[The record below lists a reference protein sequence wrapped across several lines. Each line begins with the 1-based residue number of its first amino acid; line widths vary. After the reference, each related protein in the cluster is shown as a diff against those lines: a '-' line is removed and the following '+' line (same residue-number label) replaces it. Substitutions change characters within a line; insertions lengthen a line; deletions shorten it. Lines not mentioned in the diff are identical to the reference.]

1 MFEKIRVKLKYVK
14 CLLTAMKKRR
24 KINFENGKK
33 YAFVMLAANYNN
45 LGDIAITIAQ
55 KKFLK
60 EHLGDNYQIIEIPC
74 NETYDY
80 FFDMK
85 KHIKSNSI
93 ITIVGGG
100 HNGSLY
106 EFAEMQRRF
115 IMKMF
120 KNNIIIS
127 FPQSYFFEENKRNTA
142 YRNEFIELCKKCKH
156 LYMFAR
162 EKASYDMYRAFL
174 PKSVYCELIPDMVF
188 YLDNPVL
195 HERNDH
201 VTFVM
206 RNDKE
211 KEVSLAEQSIIEKNL
226 KKVYSSFSYADT
238 VDIDVTKNSTE
249 TLFENYI
256 KQIKKTG
263 LVLTDRL
270 HGMIISYITN
280 TPCIVI
286 PNNNHKI
293 KSTFDTWLSE
303 QNFIKMYNGDLNEK
317 FCPDIKKADIAKKFA
332 PLSEVLDK
340 CSRI

>member
-1 MFEKIRVKLKYVK
+1 MFEKIRVKLKYLK
-14 CLLTAMKKRR
+14 CLITAIRKHK
-24 KINFENGKK
+24 KINFEYGKN

-60 EHLGDNYQIIEIPC
+60 DHLGDDYQIIEIPC

-85 KHIKSNSI
+85 KHIRDNSI

-100 HNGSLY
+100 HNGTLY
-106 EFAEMQRRF
+106 EFAESQRRF

-142 YRNEFIELCKKCKH
+142 YRNEFIELCEKCKH

-174 PKSVYCELIPDMVF
+174 PKNVYCALIPDMVF
-188 YLDNPVL
+188 YLDDSTL
-195 HERNDH
+195 HERNDR

-211 KEVSLAEQSIIEKNL
+211 KGVSQEAQSAAENGL
-226 KKVYSSFSYADT
+226 KKLYGSFSYADT
-238 VDIDVTKNSTE
+238 VDIDVTSSSAE
-249 TLFENYI
+249 TLFENYTA
-256 KQIKKTG
+256 QIKKTG

-303 QNFIKMYNGDLNEK
+303 QNFIKMYNEDLNER
-317 FCPDIKKADIAKKFA
+317 FCPNIKKISIAKYFE
-332 PLSEVLDK
+332 PLSEVLNE
-340 CSRI
+340 CRRI